1 MYVLCHCVSPPQNN
15 VAWAAAQGVWLQS
28 EAAAMDLEGEG
39 DDGGDGDGAEDGGG
53 GGAGDGEEAGAVPE
67 LADEVVAEVEGVQAS
82 VQETM
87 VGGRG
92 AGAGVG
98 RQERRKGERG

>member
-1 MYVLCHCVSPPQNN
+1 MLSQNN

-39 DDGGDGDGAEDGGG
+39 DDAMADGGGGDGAEDGGG
-53 GGAGDGEEAGAVPE
+53 GNAGDGEEAGAVPE
-67 LADEVVAEVEGVQAS
+67 LADEVVTEVEGVQAS

-87 VGGRG
+87 VGLI
-92 AGAGVG
+92 
-98 RQERRKGERG
+98 